1 YSLGITIPLAIAVLI
16 HSRTDKPPA
25 YHIIFAILGF
35 TTTVLI
41 LSICFTEM
49 QVLFSII
56 GLSFD
61 LSEDYVSIS
70 IHVLAASL
78 SDIIMNSSLAKQ
90 GYERMAFA
98 ATFAHPIL
106 ELTLG
111 MGLVCLVNAH
121 AQEEGAVNWLV
132 GTHGY
137 IAL

>member
-35 TTTVLI
+35 TMTVLI
-41 LSICFTEM
+41 LTICFTEM
-49 QVLFSII
+49 EVLFAII

-70 IHVLAASL
+70 MRVLAASL
-78 SDIIMNSSLAKQ
+78 SDVVVNTSLAKQ

-98 ATFAHPIL
+98 ATIAHPIL
-106 ELTLG
+106 
-111 MGLVCLVNAH
+111 
-121 AQEEGAVNWLV
+121 
-132 GTHGY
+132 
-137 IAL
+137 